1 MGRIDIGTKQLQNEY
16 LYATDDTT
24 KALQS
29 QKKCDR
35 HVTCFRQDTFLVII
49 DTLISEL
56 SLFKCWEAILC
67 FRVCLSDA

>member
-35 HVTCFRQDTFLVII
+35 DVTCFVKIRFLSSS
-49 DTLISEL
+49 TP
-56 SLFKCWEAILC
+56 
-67 FRVCLSDA
+67 